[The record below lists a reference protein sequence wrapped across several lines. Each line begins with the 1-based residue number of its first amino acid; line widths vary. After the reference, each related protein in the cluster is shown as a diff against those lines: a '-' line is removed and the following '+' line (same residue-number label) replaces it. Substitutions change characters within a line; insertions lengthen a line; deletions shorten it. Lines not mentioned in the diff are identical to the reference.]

1 VESGKEWIQSILS
14 GVAARPLIAPKNK
27 RPGCGPGL
35 HSKLFTDLAVVTVM
49 MTVVVT
55 DSGIG
60 RNGGAGQD
68 GDCDGCEQEIA
79 EELHAV
85 GSFANQAAHVRR
97 PGIVCSIHPEFL
109 RKSKT
114 FGSFLH
120 RRS

>member
-85 GSFANQAAHVRR
+85 WILCKPSRSCAAARNCLQHTSRI
-97 PGIVCSIHPEFL
+97 PAE
-109 RKSKT
+109 K
-114 FGSFLH
+114 
-120 RRS
+120 